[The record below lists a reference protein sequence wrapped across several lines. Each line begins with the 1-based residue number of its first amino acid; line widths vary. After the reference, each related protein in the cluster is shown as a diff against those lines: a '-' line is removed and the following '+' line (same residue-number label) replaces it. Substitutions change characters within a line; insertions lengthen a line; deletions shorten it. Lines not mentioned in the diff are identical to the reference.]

1 MEPKKFLELAQAL
14 AFEPSQ
20 PAKLRTATS
29 RAYYAAYNVSVET
42 LERMGVQINK
52 GPGGHGQVQR
62 FLGNSKNEELE
73 QISSDLGTLHSG
85 RIAADYRLADPKA
98 ENPINVKALV
108 GHAKKV
114 IDTLE
119 RCCAGPNKHAIIK
132 AMKNHQQVEKGAP
145 REG

>member
-14 AFEPSQ
+14 ASESPQ

-42 LERMGVQINK
+42 LGSMGAQINK

-62 FLGNSKNEELE
+62 FLGNSKNEELQ
-73 QISSDLGTLHSG
+73 QISSDLGTLHSS
-85 RIAADYRLADPKA
+85 RIAADYRLADQRA
-98 ENPINVKALV
+98 ENANNVKSFV
-108 GHAKKV
+108 HHAKKI

-119 RCCAGPNKHAIIK
+119 RCCTGPNRHAIIK
-132 AMKNHQQVEKGAP
+132 AIRDHNKLETGTAQE
-145 REG
+145 E

>member
-14 AFEPSQ
+14 AFEAPQ

-42 LERMGVQINK
+42 LGSMGAQINK

-62 FLGNSKNEELE
+62 FLGNSKNEELQ
-73 QISSDLGTLHSG
+73 QISSDLGTLHSS
-85 RIAADYRLADPKA
+85 RIAADYRLADQRA
-98 ENPINVKALV
+98 ENANNVKLFV
-108 GHAKKV
+108 HHAKKI

-119 RCCAGPNKHAIIK
+119 RCCTGPNRHAIIK
-132 AMKNHQQVEKGAP
+132 AIRDHNKLEKGSAQ
-145 REG
+145 EE